1 MHRSRLRF
9 LLAGTFAVL
18 ALFVAACGGD
28 DSSSSSTSSSSGSS
42 TSSAKASGTD
52 NTKAADT
59 PGKKGGKIT
68 MLAGSDVD
76 FLDPGHTYYTQGY
89 MVVYPTQRTLYLSKP
104 QDSAK
109 PVADLAEG
117 DPVISADK
125 KTVTVKI

>member
-89 MVVYPTQRTLYLSKP
+89 MVVYPTQRTQGPTDMVDARGSGGGRAWVRP
-104 QDSAK
+104 GRG
-109 PVADLAEG
+109 VATKR
-117 DPVISADK
+117 PI
-125 KTVTVKI
+125 